1 MKTTETA
8 EEVAA
13 EDLLELI
20 EERAGELNFEHVEEA
35 ARLILRLRHQREEEV
50 REAARREMRAVA
62 VRHAAFV
69 GMDPAA
75 FGCPGVTQDGK
86 RRYR

>member
-20 EERAGELNFEHVEEA
+20 EERAGELTSEHVEEA
-35 ARLILRLRHQREEEV
+35 ARLISRLRHQREEEV

-62 VRHAAFV
+62 VRYAAFV

-75 FGCPGVTQDGK
+75 FGCPGVIQHGK
-86 RRYR
+86 RRRR